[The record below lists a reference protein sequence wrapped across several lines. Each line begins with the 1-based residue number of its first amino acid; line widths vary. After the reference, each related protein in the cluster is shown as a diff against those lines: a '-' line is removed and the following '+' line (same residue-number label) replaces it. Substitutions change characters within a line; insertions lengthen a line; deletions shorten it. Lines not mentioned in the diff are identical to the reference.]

1 VPGSR
6 SAGTAVLAAAVLLGA
21 GGMAGFL
28 LRPSAAPA
36 ELQTAADLTSA
47 PVGNEELTDERTV
60 KISLKRSA
68 AAPLLAGLTGRV
80 TSTACRVGEPLE
92 SGRVVARI
100 DATPLIALATSMPLY
115 RDLVEGAQGDDVKA
129 LQRELARLGY
139 PVAASGT
146 FDTRTTAAVKKL
158 KKKSGMDSPD
168 GTVVAGQFL
177 WLPAPSVVPD
187 SCELVP
193 GAFTAPGQLFAK
205 VPAALTAI
213 VVSAMPEGATPGPRL
228 MRVFGVTGPL
238 GAGGTVTDP
247 GFLAKVAATR
257 EYGQATAT
265 DKDAELTAVVTLKDP
280 LRTLKVPPGAVFG
293 VEGDTGCVQSE
304 ATAYPV
310 KIVGSRLGATLVTP
324 VGEAPSRVA
333 LGTSITLKACG

>member
-1 VPGSR
+1 MPGSR
-6 SAGTAVLAAAVLLGA
+6 SVGTAVLAAAVLLGA

-47 PVGNEELTDERTV
+47 PVGHEELTDERTV

-68 AAPLLAGLTGRV
+68 AAPLLAGLAGRV
-80 TSTACRVGEPLE
+80 TSTACRAGEPLE

-100 DATPLIALATSMPLY
+100 DATPLIALATSTPLF
-115 RDLVEGAQGDDVKA
+115 RDLAEGAKGDDVKA

-139 PVAASGT
+139 PVTASGT
-146 FDTRTTAAVKKL
+146 FDARTTAAVKKL

-193 GAFTAPGQLFAK
+193 GAFTAPGQSFAK

-213 VVSAMPEGATPGPRL
+213 VVSAMPAGVTPGPRL
-228 MRVFGVTGPL
+228 MRVFGVSGPL
-238 GAGGTVTDP
+238 GDDGTATDP
-247 GFLAKVAATR
+247 GFLAKVAVTR
-257 EYGQATAT
+257 EYRQAAES

-280 LRTLKVPPGAVFG
+280 VRTLKVPPGAVFG
-293 VEGDTGCVQSE
+293 VEGDSGCVQSE
-304 ATAYPV
+304 AKAYPV

-324 VGEAPSRVA
+324 REEAPSRVA
-333 LGTSITLKACG
+333 LGASITLKSCG